1 MPQSENSIKTR
12 FKKGEKR
19 CRKQKGMISADTKV
33 KQMLRTYSD
42 NIEDYMLVGGA
53 DSGIAK
59 LIYDIETLPP
69 KERVIARLQMLE
81 YVKPKLGRIE
91 VINKP
96 ENKVISVFG
105 KLVENTNDEITDIE
119 HTDIE

>member
-1 MPQSENSIKTR
+1 MQIAGISDIKNDLESVGLSDMMTII
-12 FKKGEKR
+12 
-19 CRKQKGMISADTKV
+19 RK
-33 KQMLRTYSD
+33 LRIKD
-42 NIEDYMLVGGA
+42 
-53 DSGIAK
+53 
-59 LIYDIETLPP
+59 
-69 KERVIARLQMLE
+69 RVQAYLQLME
-81 YVKPKLGRIE
+81 YVYPKLGRIE